1 MEIFLT
7 WLTSAGGIFGLLI
20 TGIKN
25 VLGLEPLAL
34 LVALLTPSLL
44 LYSRHEV
51 RLRRLR
57 SIKDFLISFGTD
69 NERSLNAAN
78 AAPLPADAATPGANV
93 RLTNNPSFEFVKS
106 KYISDLQVQD
116 PPEGKPFNAMNDID
130 QIDWIIKSIGNFG
143 SRGDWRIFLSA
154 IGFILL
160 CYFGF
165 SALFNT
171 LSCGLGAAVC
181 CAPSAAACV
190 ESADSYGNWH
200 QLRVIGSLAFAGAF
214 IAAVRNFVRSVAVF
228 DLSPYTFLRHTAEI
242 VASVIF
248 TIVLFA
254 VFRDPISGIT
264 NLVAGILPSAS
275 APTTQTAAPS
285 AVTATGNHIQ
295 PIWFG
300 LAPLLG
306 LLPQSA
312 TKFLLMKFQNLISWI
327 KTTDDRFINVTKIV
341 SLDIIDGIDYETRFR
356 LEGCG
361 IFDVQN
367 LATYN
372 PIMLHIESP
381 YGIYQ
386 VIDWVAQAQLCHILG
401 PEKFLIFRELN
412 IRTIFDLERAIGS
425 KQSVKAFDEIC
436 AGVLL
441 ASTSSLRE
449 TVKISATKPITMDP
463 DKSQAVDA
471 DAYCIWARQKMQ
483 RDDDSKAT
491 EHVLRWIADDL
502 HVRRLRRL
510 WLDISA
516 SLGPEAEYLPDSV
529 DAKNATSAGAAEGTP
544 LLPVIPVPAQ

>member
-20 TGIKN
+20 TAIKN
-25 VLGLEPLAL
+25 ILGLDPLAL
-34 LVALLTPSLL
+34 LFAVLTPSLL
-44 LYSRHEV
+44 LYGRHEV

-69 NERSLNAAN
+69 KERSPGADNADPV
-78 AAPLPADAATPGANV
+78 PLPADAAKPDVSV

-116 PPEGKPFNAMNDID
+116 PPEGKPFNEMNDID

-143 SRGDWRIFLSA
+143 SRTNWRIFLSS

-160 CYFGF
+160 SYFGF

-171 LSCGLGAAVC
+171 LSCGLGPTTC
-181 CAPSAAACV
+181 SCAPDAVTCV
-190 ESADSYGNWH
+190 EASGGYGSWQ
-200 QLRVIGSLAFAGAF
+200 QLTVIGSLAFAGAF
-214 IAAVRNFVRSVAVF
+214 IAAIRNFVRSVAVF

-248 TIVLFA
+248 TIILFA

-264 NLVAGILPSAS
+264 GLAAEILPG
-275 APTTQTAAPS
+275 APQPAVPPVAATT
-285 AVTATGNHIQ
+285 GDHIQ

-312 TKFLLMKFQNLISWI
+312 TKFLLLKFQNLISWI

-356 LEGCG
+356 LEECG
-361 IFDVQN
+361 IYDVQN

-386 VIDWVAQAQLCHILG
+386 VIDWIAQAQLCHIIG

-412 IRTIFDLERAIGS
+412 IRTIFDLERAIS
-425 KQSVKAFDEIC
+425 SRHSVKAFDEIC

-449 TVKISATKPITMDP
+449 TVRISATKPITVDT
-463 DKSQAVDA
+463 DKAAAVDA
-471 DAYCIWARQKMQ
+471 DAFCIWARQRMQ
-483 RDDDSKAT
+483 RDDDSKST

-510 WLDISA
+510 WFDISE
-516 SLGPEAEYLPDSV
+516 SLGEEAVALEDGI
-529 DAKNATSAGAAEGTP
+529 DAKVP
-544 LLPVIPVPAQ
+544 VVPPPVIPVPVP

>member
-1 MEIFLT
+1 
-7 WLTSAGGIFGLLI
+7 
-20 TGIKN
+20 
-25 VLGLEPLAL
+25 
-34 LVALLTPSLL
+34 
-44 LYSRHEV
+44 
-51 RLRRLR
+51 
-57 SIKDFLISFGTD
+57 
-69 NERSLNAAN
+69 
-78 AAPLPADAATPGANV
+78 
-93 RLTNNPSFEFVKS
+93 VKS

-116 PPEGKPFNAMNDID
+116 HPDGKPFNEMNDID
-130 QIDWIIKSIGNFG
+130 QIDWIIKSIGRFG
-143 SRGDWRIFLSA
+143 SRSDWRIFLSS

-171 LSCGLGAAVC
+171 LSCGLGTTAC
-181 CAPSAAACV
+181 NCALPGTASACPGATGG
-190 ESADSYGNWH
+190 YGSWQ
-200 QLRVIGSLAFAGAF
+200 QLTVIGSLAFAGAF

-242 VASVIF
+242 VASVTF
-248 TIVLFA
+248 TIILFA

-264 NLVAGILPSAS
+264 GLVADILPAAADPV
-275 APTTQTAAPS
+275 APAGTPPAA
-285 AVTATGNHIQ
+285 AVTGDHIQ

-312 TKFLLMKFQNLISWI
+312 TKFLLLKFQNLINWI

-341 SLDIIDGIDYETRFR
+341 SLDIVDGIDYETRFR
-356 LEGCG
+356 LEECG
-361 IFDVQN
+361 IYDVQN

-412 IRTIFDLERAIGS
+412 IRTIFDLERAINS
-425 KQSVKAFDEIC
+425 RYSVKAFDEIC

-449 TVKISATKPITMDP
+449 TVRISATKPITMDP
-463 DKSQAVDA
+463 DKAEAVDA
-471 DAYCIWARQKMQ
+471 DAYCIWARKRMQ
-483 RDDDSKAT
+483 RDDDSKST
-491 EHVLRWIADDL
+491 QHVLRWIADDL

-516 SLGPEAEYLPDSV
+516 SLGRQAESLPDGI
-529 DAKNATSAGAAEGTP
+529 NADDSIP
-544 LLPVIPVPAQ
+544 PRPVIPVAGQ

>member
-1 MEIFLT
+1 MEILFA
-7 WLTSAGGIFGLLI
+7 WLAGAGGVFGLLI
-20 TGIKN
+20 TAIEN
-25 VLGLEPLAL
+25 ILGLHPLAL
-34 LVALLTPSLL
+34 LFALLTPCLL
-44 LYSRHEV
+44 LYGRHEV

-57 SIKDFLISFGTD
+57 SIKDFLMSFGTPL
-69 NERSLNAAN
+69 ERSKGIDPVPPGNANQVAPAN
-78 AAPLPADAATPGANV
+78 GDTPDPNV
-93 RLTNNPSFEFVKS
+93 RLTSNPSFEFVKS
-106 KYISDLQVQD
+106 KYISDLQVPD
-116 PPEGKPFNAMNDID
+116 PTDGRTFNGMTDID
-130 QIDWIIKSIGNFG
+130 QIDWIIKSIGSFG
-143 SRGDWRIFLSA
+143 SRSDWRIFLSS

-165 SALFNT
+165 STLFTT

-181 CAPSAAACV
+181 SASTADAAGT
-190 ESADSYGNWH
+190 AGGHANWQ
-200 QLRVIGSLAFAGAF
+200 QLTVIGSLAFAGAF
-214 IAAVRNFVRSVAVF
+214 IAAIRNFVRSIAVF

-248 TIVLFA
+248 TIILFA
-254 VFRDPISGIT
+254 VFRDPMSGIT
-264 NLVAGILPSAS
+264 GLVANVLPGSAEPAA
-275 APTTQTAAPS
+275 APAVATAA
-285 AVTATGNHIQ
+285 GNHIQ

-312 TKFLLMKFQNLISWI
+312 TKFLLIKFQNLINWI
-327 KTTDDRFINVTKIV
+327 KTTDDRFIDVTKIV

-356 LEGCG
+356 LEECG
-361 IFDVQN
+361 IYDVQN

-386 VIDWVAQAQLCHILG
+386 VIDWVGQAQLCHILG

-412 IRTIFDLERAIGS
+412 IRTIFDLERAISS
-425 KQSVKAFDEIC
+425 KYSVKAFDEIC

-449 TVKISATKPITMDP
+449 TVKISATKPIAMDA
-463 DKSQAVDA
+463 DKAEAVDA
-471 DAYCIWARQKMQ
+471 DTFCIWARKRML
-483 RDDDSKAT
+483 RDDDSRST

-510 WLDISA
+510 WLDISQ
-516 SLGPEAEYLPDSV
+516 SLGPQAESLPDAV
-529 DAKNATSAGAAEGTP
+529 D
-544 LLPVIPVPAQ
+544 LPPVPAVA